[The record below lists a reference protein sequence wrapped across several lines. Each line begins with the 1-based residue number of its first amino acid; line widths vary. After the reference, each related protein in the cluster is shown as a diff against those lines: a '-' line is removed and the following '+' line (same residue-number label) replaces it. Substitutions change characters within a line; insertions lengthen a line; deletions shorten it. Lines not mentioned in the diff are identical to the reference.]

1 MRIFVA
7 GSSGQLA
14 RALAAR
20 AAAHGHV
27 VETFG
32 RPALDLADP
41 DGAAKRIA
49 SFEPDLILNAAAYTA
64 VDRAESEEAL
74 AMAINRDGAA
84 ALAASARK
92 LGLPFL
98 HVSTDYV
105 FDGEKGEPYVE
116 TDATN
121 PLGVYG
127 RTKLAGEA
135 RVLTEYPDALI
146 FRTGWVYGQ
155 DGGNFVR
162 TMVRLAGER
171 EHLDIVADRFGN
183 PTHAVDLADGLLAI
197 AGQARGVAS
206 GGIFHLAGSVEA
218 SWFDL
223 ASGVM
228 ARLAEAGRKVP
239 TLGRIS
245 GDAYVAPAARPRDS
259 RLDCGRTEQSF
270 GVRLPGWPDSLGVA
284 VDAILDL
291 ERNAA

>member
-14 RALAAR
+14 RALKAR
-20 AAAHGHV
+20 AEAHGHV

-32 RPALDLADP
+32 RPVLDLADP
-41 DGAAKRIA
+41 DGAARLMEG
-49 SFEPDLILNAAAYTA
+49 FEPDLILNAAAYTA
-64 VDRAESEEAL
+64 VDRAESEAEL

-84 ALAASARK
+84 GLAAAACR

-105 FDGEKGEPYVE
+105 FDGEKGAPYVE
-116 TDATN
+116 TDATH

-127 RTKLAGEA
+127 RSKLEGE
-135 RVLTEYPDALI
+135 RQVLAENPDALI
-146 FRTGWVYGQ
+146 FRTGWVYGA

-171 EHLDIVADRFGN
+171 AHLDIVADRFGN
-183 PTHAVDLADGLLAI
+183 PTFAGDLADGLLAI
-197 AGQARGVAS
+197 GGQARGVS
-206 GGIFHLAGSVEA
+206 GGIFHLAGSAEA

-223 ASGVM
+223 AEGVM
-228 ARLAEAGRKVP
+228 ARLAAAGRQVP
-239 TLGRIS
+239 SLAQIS

-259 RLDCGRTEQSF
+259 RLDCGLAEQTF

>member
-14 RALAAR
+14 RALKAR

-32 RPALDLADP
+32 RPVLDLADP
-41 DGAAKRIA
+41 DGAARLIDG
-49 SFEPDLILNAAAYTA
+49 FEPDVIVNAAAYTA
-64 VDRAESEEAL
+64 VDRAEGEEAL

-84 ALAASARK
+84 HLAAGARK
-92 LGLPFL
+92 VGLPLL

-105 FDGEKGEPYVE
+105 FDGEKSEPYAE
-116 TDATN
+116 ADATN

-127 RTKLAGEA
+127 RSKLAGE
-135 RVLTEYPDALI
+135 RQVLDRNPDALI
-146 FRTGWVYGQ
+146 FRTGWVYGA

-162 TMVRLAGER
+162 TMIRLAGER

-183 PTHAVDLADGLLAI
+183 PTFASDLADGLLAI
-197 AGQARGVAS
+197 AAQARGVS
-206 GGIFHLAGSVEA
+206 GGIFHLAGGAEA

-223 ASGVM
+223 AAGVM
-228 ARLAEAGRKVP
+228 ARLAAAGRKTP

-259 RLDCGRTEQSF
+259 RLDCGRAEQIF

-284 VDAILDL
+284 VEAILDL

>member
-14 RALAAR
+14 RALKAR

-32 RPALDLADP
+32 RPVLDLADP
-41 DGAAKRIA
+41 DGAARLIDG
-49 SFEPDLILNAAAYTA
+49 FEPDVIVNAAAYTA
-64 VDRAESEEAL
+64 VDRAEGEEAL

-84 ALAASARK
+84 QLAAAARK
-92 LGLPFL
+92 FGLPFL

-105 FDGEKGEPYVE
+105 FDGEKGEPYAE
-116 TDATN
+116 GDATN

-127 RTKLAGEA
+127 HSKLAGER
-135 RVLTEYPDALI
+135 RVLDRNPDALI
-146 FRTGWVYGQ
+146 FRTGWVYGA

-183 PTHAVDLADGLLAI
+183 PTFAGDLADGLLAI
-197 AGQARGVAS
+197 VAQAKGVS
-206 GGIFHLAGSVEA
+206 GGIFHLAGSAEA
-218 SWFDL
+218 NWFDL
-223 ASGVM
+223 AAGVM
-228 ARLAEAGRKVP
+228 ARLAAAGRKTP

-259 RLDCGRTEQSF
+259 RLECERAELTF

>member
-7 GSSGQLA
+7 GSAGQLA
-14 RALAAR
+14 RALTSR
-20 AAAHGHV
+20 AAAHDQV
-27 VETFG
+27 VATFG
-32 RPALDLADP
+32 RPEFDLARP
-41 DGAAKRIA
+41 AEMARVIA
-49 SFEPDLILNAAAYTA
+49 GFEPDLVINAAAYTA
-64 VDRAESEEAL
+64 VDRAESEADL

-84 ALAASARK
+84 QLAVVSRQ

-105 FDGEKGEPYVE
+105 FDGEKGAPYVE
-116 TDATN
+116 TDATH

-127 RTKLAGEA
+127 HTKLAGENA
-135 RVLTEYPDALI
+135 VLSQNPDALI
-146 FRTGWVYGQ
+146 FRTGWVYGP

-162 TMVRLAGER
+162 TMVRLAGEK

-183 PTHAVDLADGLLAI
+183 PTSASDLADALLAI
-197 AGQARGVAS
+197 AHRAKGAAGGV
-206 GGIFHLAGSVEA
+206 FHLAGGAEA

-228 ARLAEAGRKVP
+228 ARLAETGRKVP
-239 TLGRIS
+239 TLGKIS

-259 RLDCGRTEQSF
+259 RLDGSLAERTF
-270 GVRLPGWPDSLGVA
+270 GVRLPGWTDSLGVT
-284 VDAILDL
+284 VDAILNP

>member
-1 MRIFVA
+1 MRVFVA

-14 RALAAR
+14 RALKAR

-27 VETFG
+27 VATFG
-32 RPALDLADP
+32 RPALDLARLDEV
-41 DGAAKRIA
+41 ARVIA
-49 SFEPDLILNAAAYTA
+49 GFEPDLVLNAAAYTA
-64 VDRAESEEAL
+64 VDKAESDVEA
-74 AMAINRDGAA
+74 AMAINRDGAVQ
-84 ALAASARK
+84 LAASARK

-105 FDGEKGEPYVE
+105 FDGEKGSPYVE

-127 RTKLAGEA
+127 RSKLEGELQVLA
-135 RVLTEYPDALI
+135 RNPDALI
-146 FRTGWVYGQ
+146 FRTGWVYGP
-155 DGGNFVR
+155 DGSNFVCS
-162 TMVRLAGER
+162 MIRLAGER

-183 PTHAVDLADGLLAI
+183 PTSATDLADGLLMI
-197 AGQARGVAS
+197 AGRARGVS
-206 GGIFHLAGSVEA
+206 GGIFHLVGNADA

-228 ARLAEAGRKVP
+228 ARLAAAGRKVP
-239 TLGRIS
+239 TLGKIS

-259 RLDCGRTEQSF
+259 RLDCELAERTF
-270 GVRLPGWPDSLGVA
+270 GVRLPGWPDSLGAVVA
-284 VDAILDL
+284 SILDP

>member
-7 GSSGQLA
+7 GSAGQLA
-14 RALAAR
+14 RALTSR
-20 AAAHGHV
+20 AAAHDQGV
-27 VETFG
+27 ATFG
-32 RPALDLADP
+32 RPEFDLARP
-41 DGAAKRIA
+41 DAMARVIA
-49 SFEPDLILNAAAYTA
+49 GFEPDLVINAAAYTA
-64 VDRAESEEAL
+64 VDRAESEADL

-84 ALAASARK
+84 QLAAVSRQ

-105 FDGEKGEPYVE
+105 FDGEKGAPYVE
-116 TDATN
+116 TDATH

-127 RTKLAGEA
+127 HTKLAGENA
-135 RVLTEYPDALI
+135 VLSQNPDALI
-146 FRTGWVYGQ
+146 FRTGWVYGP

-162 TMVRLAGER
+162 TMVRLAGEK

-183 PTHAVDLADGLLAI
+183 PTSASDLADALLAI
-197 AGQARGVAS
+197 AHQAKGAAGGV
-206 GGIFHLAGSVEA
+206 FHLAGGAEA

-228 ARLAEAGRKVP
+228 ARLAETGRKVP

-259 RLDCGRTEQSF
+259 RLDCSLVERTF
-270 GVRLPGWPDSLGVA
+270 GVRLPGWTDSLGVT
-284 VDAILDL
+284 VDAILNP

>member
-7 GSSGQLA
+7 GSTGQLA
-14 RALAAR
+14 RALKSR
-20 AAAHGHV
+20 ATAHDHV
-27 VETFG
+27 VATFG
-32 RPALDLADP
+32 RPEFDLARP
-41 DGAAKRIA
+41 DAMARVIA
-49 SFEPDLILNAAAYTA
+49 SFEPDLVINAAAYTA
-64 VDRAESEEAL
+64 VDKAENEVDL
-74 AMAINRDGAA
+74 AMAVNRDGAA
-84 ALAASARK
+84 QLAAISGE

-105 FDGEKGEPYVE
+105 FDGEKGAPYVE
-116 TDATN
+116 TDSTH

-127 RTKLAGEA
+127 RTKLAGEHE
-135 RVLTEYPDALI
+135 VLSRNPDALI
-146 FRTGWVYGQ
+146 FRTGWVYGP

-162 TMVRLAGER
+162 TMVRLAAEK

-183 PTHAVDLADGLLAI
+183 PTSASDLAEALLTI
-197 AGQARGVAS
+197 ALQAKGAAGGV
-206 GGIFHLAGSVEA
+206 FHLAGGAEA

-228 ARLAEAGRKVP
+228 ARLAETGRKVP
-239 TLGRIS
+239 TLGKIS

-259 RLDCGRTEQSF
+259 RLDCSLAERIF

-284 VDAILDL
+284 VDAILDS